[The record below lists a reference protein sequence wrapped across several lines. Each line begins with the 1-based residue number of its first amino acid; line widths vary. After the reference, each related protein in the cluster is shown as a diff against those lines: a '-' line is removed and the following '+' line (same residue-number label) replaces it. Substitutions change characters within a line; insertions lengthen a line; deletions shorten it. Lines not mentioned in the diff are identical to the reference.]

1 MLLRLSIWFV
11 SPWGFLT
18 RLNWLR
24 NLSPID
30 GAAAV
35 IACLALV
42 GVVWSPKLNQAIA
55 KASGAMQPVGVSVDV
70 RQLQLAQPEL
80 LLQSIRDEGSVNIV
94 IRNQPAGRVSLV
106 SVDDVTNSLT
116 AVQPDGSVVVAD
128 APATALP
135 RHARFVMEAQ
145 AEIKPSGVVIGGT
158 KLKVGV
164 PVELEGRLYRL
175 NGVVSGVMPL

>member
-1 MLLRLSIWFV
+1 MLLRLSLSFL
-11 SPWGFLT
+11 SPWEFMT

-55 KASGAMQPVGVSVDV
+55 KASGSMQSVGVSVDV
-70 RQLQLAQPEL
+70 RHLQLAQPEL

-94 IRNQPAGRVSLV
+94 IRNQPAGRWVLVRAACLLPARSAYARARKASASSCTANVSRR
-106 SVDDVTNSLT
+106 
-116 AVQPDGSVVVAD
+116 G
-128 APATALP
+128 
-135 RHARFVMEAQ
+135 
-145 AEIKPSGVVIGGT
+145 
-158 KLKVGV
+158 
-164 PVELEGRLYRL
+164 
-175 NGVVSGVMPL
+175 